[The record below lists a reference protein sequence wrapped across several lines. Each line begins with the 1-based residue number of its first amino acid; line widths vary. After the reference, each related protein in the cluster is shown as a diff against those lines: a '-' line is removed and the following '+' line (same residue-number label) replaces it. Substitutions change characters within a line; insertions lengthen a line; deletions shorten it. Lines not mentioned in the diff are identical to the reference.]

1 MVSRPIFRPVK
12 YESLTRMT
20 AWEDSMEMQSALFWT
35 DSLPDMFK
43 EDRGYD
49 IGLCLPYLIVQS
61 NFWASSVLP
70 YDESF
75 TAATDVDSAD
85 KCIDDYRLTLE
96 RGYHEYLNAN
106 TLWAHSR
113 GLNYSAQPAYNLPL
127 DMVSLFSLLPL
138 NTARPGW
145 LSSLLT
151 IYKSNATRLVDAPE
165 GESLGFKN
173 RPDNYLHISGP
184 AHISGTAVVSSEA
197 GAVASSG
204 YSQTLTDLLGIVR
217 RGFAGGISMNVLHGY
232 SYTGQFASTSWPGFA
247 VFSYIYTEMWSYRQ
261 PAWRHINE
269 TLSYI
274 ARTQMVMQAGTP
286 QVDLA
291 FYEYAPIFSNKESSI
306 SADLRL
312 VGFNLDYIGPGNVE
326 QDDVSV
332 SDGVLVPGGPAYKA
346 LIFNNQT
353 QITVSAAQK
362 INKFATAGLPII
374 FLGNSDFTSIGQKS
388 GDAQQVSEAMS
399 DVVSG
404 RFTNVAVVNTVEE
417 LITTLS
423 ALGVRPRISLTAAST
438 NVSEWY
444 SFWRKGEDTDVAWLY
459 NNGAT
464 KTTIDIKF
472 QNTNG
477 SYPFVLDAWTGT
489 IEPVIQYTTNGSS
502 LCIPITLGQNQTT
515 MIAFIRPEVLKSRS
529 SLFPLPPTNT
539 VVETSANVVGLS
551 TTSHCNGTSVT
562 AYLSNGTSTI
572 TLSSGKIV
580 NDEFVAPP
588 MTELATWNLTIEDWH
603 GSDNLSDVETVID
616 YYNYTD
622 IGLAYWKDLDS
633 ELLSNVSGIGQYETS
648 FDTPTTAGLQL
659 GALLHLGEVTDS
671 IRVWINGVQTSP
683 VHLIGGNNTIDITAL
698 LSESSNTVRIETAS
712 TLYNRL
718 RAEKDSLVT
727 MGVTPAFAND
737 AYYVSHL
744 PQSYGLPGGVSVE

>member
-1 MVSRPIFRPVK
+1 
-12 YESLTRMT
+12 
-20 AWEDSMEMQSALFWT
+20 MEMQSALFWT
-35 DSLPDMFK
+35 DSLPDMFE

-75 TAATDVDSAD
+75 TAATDVNSAD

-113 GLNYSAQPAYNLPL
+113 GLNYSAQLAYNLPL
-127 DMVSLFSLLPL
+127 DMVSLLFFPPPAKNIKKLSR
-138 NTARPGW
+138 TGW
-145 LSSLLT
+145 LDSLLT
-151 IYKSNATRLVDAPE
+151 IPKSNATRLVDAPE
-165 GESLGFKN
+165 GESLGFKD
-173 RPDNYLHISGP
+173 RPDNYLHLSGP
-184 AHISGTAVVSSEA
+184 AHIGGTAVVSSEA

-204 YSQTLTDLLGIVR
+204 YSQSLTDLLGIVR

-232 SYTGQFASTSWPGFA
+232 PYTGPFASTSWPGFA

-291 FYEYAPIFSNKESSI
+291 FYEYAPVFRNQESSI

-353 QITVSAAQK
+353 EITVSAAQK
-362 INKFATAGLPII
+362 INEFATAGLPII

-388 GDAQQVSEAMS
+388 GDAEQVSEAMS

-404 RFTNVAVVNTVEE
+404 RFANVAIVDTVEE

-423 ALGVRPRISLTAAST
+423 ALDVRPRISLAAAST
-438 NVSEWY
+438 NVSEWS

-459 NNGAT
+459 NNGAN
-464 KTTIDIKF
+464 KTTIDVEF

-489 IEPVIQYTTNGSS
+489 IEPVLQYTTNGSN
-502 LCIPITLGQNQTT
+502 LCIPVTLGQNQTT
-515 MIAFIRPEVLKSRS
+515 MIAFARPETIKSRS
-529 SLFPLPPTNT
+529 SLFPLPPTDT
-539 VVETSANVVGLS
+539 VVDTSGNVVGLS
-551 TTSHCNGTSVT
+551 STSHGNGTSVT
-562 AYLSNGTSTI
+562 AYLANGTSTI
-572 TLSSGKIV
+572 TLSSGKTFT
-580 NDEFVAPP
+580 DEFVAPP
-588 MTELATWNLTIEDWH
+588 TTELALWNLTIEDWH

-616 YYNYTD
+616 YYYYTD
-622 IGLAYWKDLDS
+622 IGLAYWKDLDP
-633 ELLSNVSGIGQYETS
+633 ELLSNVSGIGHYETS
-648 FDTPTTAGLQL
+648 FDTPTTAGVQL
-659 GALLHLGEVTDS
+659 GALLHLGQVTDS
-671 IRVWINGVQTSP
+671 IRVWINGVQMSP

-698 LSESSNTVRIETAS
+698 LSEAASNNTVRIETAS
-712 TLYNRL
+712 TLYNRV
-718 RAEKDSLVT
+718 RAEKDRLVT

-744 PQSYGLPGGVSVE
+744 PQSYGLPGGVSIEWIKVIDLCNTRHKGF